1 LEVVTLPDPVPALTI
16 VIFRKTVVAQVML
29 QVVSG
34 LTLIQR
40 VDCNPSTGISSP
52 REIDVHPAEKSMVV
66 GMPLHAVF

>member
-1 LEVVTLPDPVPALTI
+1 LEVATVPEPVPALTI
-16 VIFRKTVVAQVML
+16 VMFRRTVVAQVTL

-40 VDCNPSTGISSP
+40 VDCKPSTVISSP

>member
-1 LEVVTLPDPVPALTI
+1 LDVVTVPEPVPALTI
-16 VIFRKTVVAQVML
+16 VMFRRTVVAQVTL

-40 VDCNPSTGISSP
+40 VDCNPSAGISSP

-66 GMPLHAVF
+66 GMPLHDVF